1 MGTLLILVSVLLAA
15 SAAVVFSGLVDRSEL
30 TRFAHQLAR
39 TAQSCLSEFPGWIG
53 RFKRSNLSVRTKSG
67 VLTGAGYGSDPGS
80 PSPVDIRI
88 LNCRVQLRKL
98 KEDNRVCDA
107 LGVEVCG
114 SIHAAAEGCQAALKV
129 SILDV
134 TNGLPL
140 AVQTQIRPTASV
152 SGPAMTPFCH
162 KAELGKL
169 PNQVT
174 ILSDWTGVGQF
185 SLEKLLFPRKGSRT
199 LQIETSILS
208 ARSGQ
213 ELAHACCSF
222 VYDNPTFGYM
232 DLHENAERTKV
243 LAVAMAFAVSAADG
257 NLYDC
262 EIELIK
268 NWARDNILDNPEQAS
283 DEDARKLDK
292 ALGKTIAFFRAGNN
306 LDVSGICREI
316 VGIAPVAQRYDI
328 LELCLYVARA
338 SGSVTGEELTL
349 LKNLAGWLEV
359 NQERFR
365 VMVEKVLPI
374 DMHQVKDMETVL
386 GITSEMDKE
395 GVRHHLN
402 KEYSKWNARV
412 TNSDPG
418 IQTQADQMLKLIAE
432 ARNQYT
438 SGQRVLQKDANV
450 SAR

>member
-15 SAAVVFSGLVDRSEL
+15 SAAVIFSGMVDRSEL
-30 TRFAHQLAR
+30 TRFAHQLAH
-39 TAQSCLSEFPGWIG
+39 TAQTCLSEFPGWIG
-53 RFKRSNLSVRTKSG
+53 RFKRSNLSVGTKSG
-67 VLTGAGYGSDPGS
+67 VLIGAGRGSDPGS

-98 KEDNRVCDA
+98 KEDNHVCDA

-114 SIHAAAEGCQAALKV
+114 SIHTASEGCQAALKV

-134 TNGLPL
+134 TDGLPL
-140 AVQTQIRPTASV
+140 AVQMQIKLTASV

-162 KAELGKL
+162 KVELGKL
-169 PNQVT
+169 PHQVT
-174 ILSDWTGVGQF
+174 ILSDWTGIGQF

-199 LQIETSILS
+199 LQIETSILAS
-208 ARSGQ
+208 RSGQ
-213 ELAHACCSF
+213 ELAHARCNF

-232 DLHENAERTKV
+232 DLQENAERTKV
-243 LAVAMAFAVSAADG
+243 LAVALAFAVSAADG
-257 NLYDC
+257 KLDDC

-268 NWARDNILDNPEQAS
+268 TWARDNILDNPEQVS
-283 DEDARKLDK
+283 EEDARRLDK
-292 ALGKTIAFFRAGNN
+292 ALGKTIAFFRAGNH
-306 LDVSGICREI
+306 LDTCGICGEI
-316 VGIAPVAQRYDI
+316 VGIAPIGQRYDI
-328 LELCLYVARA
+328 LELCLYVVRS

-359 NQERFR
+359 NLERFR
-365 VMVEKVLPI
+365 VMMEKVLPI

-386 GITSEMDKE
+386 GITSQMDKE
-395 GVRHHLN
+395 EVRRHLN
-402 KEYSKWNARV
+402 KEYSKWNARI

-432 ARNQYT
+432 ARGQYT
-438 SGQRVLQKDANV
+438 SGQQVSPKTVKV
-450 SAR
+450 SAQ

>member
-1 MGTLLILVSVLLAA
+1 MGTLLIVVSILLAA

-30 TRFAHQLAR
+30 ARFTHRFMR
-39 TAQSCLSEFPGWIG
+39 TARVCLSEVPAWIR
-53 RFKRSNLSVRTKSG
+53 RFKQPNLLVRSKSGIMTGEECRSNPD
-67 VLTGAGYGSDPGS
+67 Y

-88 LNCRVQLRKL
+88 LNCRVQLKKL
-98 KEDNRVCDA
+98 KEDNRLCDA
-107 LGVEVCG
+107 LGVEICG
-114 SIHAAAEGCQAALKV
+114 SIHTATEGCQAALKV

-134 TNGLPL
+134 TDGLPL
-140 AVQTQIRPTASV
+140 AVQMQIKPTASV
-152 SGPAMTPFCH
+152 TGPTMTPFCH

-169 PNQVT
+169 PHQVM

-185 SLEKLLFPRKGSRT
+185 SIEKLLFPRKGSRT
-199 LQIETSILS
+199 LQIETSIIS
-208 ARSGQ
+208 SRSGQ
-213 ELAHACCSF
+213 ELAHARCAF
-222 VYDNPTFGYM
+222 VYDNPAFGYM
-232 DLHENAERTKV
+232 DLQENAERTKV
-243 LAVAMAFAVSAADG
+243 LAVALAFAVGAADG

-268 NWARDNILDNPEQAS
+268 NWARDNILDNPQQVS
-283 DEDARKLDK
+283 DEDAYKLDK
-292 ALGKTIAFFRAGNN
+292 ALGKTIAFFRAGNH
-306 LDVSGICREI
+306 LDACGICKEI

-328 LELCLYVARA
+328 LELCLYVVRS
-338 SGSVTGEELTL
+338 SGSVTGEELAL

-359 NQERFR
+359 NPERFR
-365 VMVEKVLPI
+365 TMMEKVLPI

-395 GVRHHLN
+395 EVRRHLN

-432 ARNQYT
+432 ARGQYT
-438 SGQRVLQKDANV
+438 SVQQISQKNVKV
-450 SAR
+450 SAQ

>member
-1 MGTLLILVSVLLAA
+1 MGTLLILVSILLAA
-15 SAAVVFSGLVDRSEL
+15 SAAVVFSGLVDRSRL
-30 TRFAHQLAR
+30 ARFAHQLAR
-39 TAQSCLSEFPGWIG
+39 TAVACPSELRGWLG
-53 RFKRSNLSVRTKSG
+53 RSKLCGPLVRTKSG
-67 VLTGAGYGSDPGS
+67 ILTDAGLGSNPDS

-88 LNCRVQLRKL
+88 LNCRVRLKKL
-98 KEDNRVCDA
+98 KEDNRLSDA
-107 LGVEVCG
+107 LGVEICG
-114 SIHAAAEGCQAALKV
+114 SIHAASEGCQAALKV
-129 SILDV
+129 SILDI
-134 TNGLPL
+134 TDALPL
-140 AVQTQIRPTASV
+140 AVQIQVKPTASV
-152 SGPAMTPFCH
+152 TGPAVTPFCH
-162 KAELGKL
+162 RAELGKL

-199 LQIETSILS
+199 LQIETFILS

-213 ELAHACCSF
+213 ELAHARCIF
-222 VYDNPTFGYM
+222 DYDNPTLGYM
-232 DLHENAERTKV
+232 DLQENAERTKV
-243 LAVAMAFAVSAADG
+243 LAVALAFAVSAADG

-268 NWARDNILDNPEQAS
+268 NWARDNILDNPEQAC
-283 DEDARKLDK
+283 DEDAHKLDK

-306 LDVSGICREI
+306 LDACGICREI
-316 VGIAPVAQRYDI
+316 VGIAPAAQRYDI

-359 NQERFR
+359 NPDRFR

-374 DMHQVKDMETVL
+374 DMHQVKDVETVL

-395 GVRHHLN
+395 GVRRHLN

-432 ARNQYT
+432 ARSQYA
-438 SGQRVLQKDANV
+438 SGPRVLQKDAKV

>member
-1 MGTLLILVSVLLAA
+1 MGTLLILASVLLAA
-15 SAAVVFSGLVDRSEL
+15 SAAVVFSGLVDRSGL

-39 TAQSCLSEFPGWIG
+39 TAQACLSEFPAWVG
-53 RFKRSNLSVRTKSG
+53 RFKPSNAFVRTKSG
-67 VLTGAGYGSDPGS
+67 GLTGVGCGSNPDS

-88 LNCRVQLRKL
+88 LNCRVGLRKQ

-107 LGVEVCG
+107 LGVEICG
-114 SIHAAAEGCQAALKV
+114 SIHTASEGCQAVLKV

-134 TNGLPL
+134 TDGLPL
-140 AVQTQIRPTASV
+140 AVQMQIKPTASV

-169 PNQVT
+169 PHQVT

-185 SLEKLLFPRKGSRT
+185 SLEKLLFPRKGSRI

-213 ELAHACCSF
+213 ELAHARCSF
-222 VYDNPTFGYM
+222 VYDNPTPGYM
-232 DLHENAERTKV
+232 DLQENAERTKV
-243 LAVAMAFAVSAADG
+243 LAVALAFAVGAADG

-283 DEDARKLDK
+283 NEDARKLDK

-306 LDVSGICREI
+306 LDACGICGEI

-328 LELCLYVARA
+328 LELCLYVVRS
-338 SGSVTGEELTL
+338 SGSVAGEELTL

-359 NQERFR
+359 NPERFR
-365 VMVEKVLPI
+365 VMMEKVLPI
-374 DMHQVKDMETVL
+374 DMHQVKDVETVL

-395 GVRHHLN
+395 GVRRHLN

-432 ARNQYT
+432 ARSQYT
-438 SGQRVLQKDANV
+438 SGQRVLQRDAKV